1 MAQTKDRL
9 RIIEGDK
16 ALSKPFAFRKHVEQY
31 KKQYIQNRRI
41 DGKVVLFNT
50 LTQKPTTEE
59 EIRKAV
65 IKAVTGS
72 DTPMKDLRYL
82 NAKRNLKIARNI
94 GNLEDGLSINDIK
107 YNIRRLFSPILYDNE
122 GKQIGRVYDANV
134 EEKLNLFENK
144 IKSEYFPGTSYERA
158 ETKERAKT
166 LLDKDKNKPI
176 IIDLPNGGTTKVFPN
191 HPKYEEFKK
200 GTLGINDLT
209 LPDEMTK
216 IGGGGTPVGGSD
228 YLNLAKKQGVE
239 FTHTTGGKTP
249 VSGSDYLNLAREQGV
264 EFTYKVNN
272 QNQVVTEKED
282 KTLTKDKAP
291 AMHWADEILKKYP
304 KSWLKSRVGDIDR
317 AYPGF
322 NKLAKQRLLLNPI
335 TQLELEAQ

>member
-1 MAQTKDRL
+1 
-9 RIIEGDK
+9 
-16 ALSKPFAFRKHVEQY
+16 
-31 KKQYIQNRRI
+31 
-41 DGKVVLFNT
+41 
-50 LTQKPTTEE
+50 
-59 EIRKAV
+59 
-65 IKAVTGS
+65 
-72 DTPMKDLRYL
+72 
-82 NAKRNLKIARNI
+82 
-94 GNLEDGLSINDIK
+94 
-107 YNIRRLFSPILYDNE
+107 
-122 GKQIGRVYDANV
+122 
-134 EEKLNLFENK
+134 
-144 IKSEYFPGTSYERA
+144 
-158 ETKERAKT
+158 
-166 LLDKDKNKPI
+166 
-176 IIDLPNGGTTKVFPN
+176 
-191 HPKYEEFKK
+191 
-200 GTLGINDLT
+200 
-209 LPDEMTK
+209 MTK

-322 NKLAKQRLLLNPI
+322 NEKAKQRLLLNPI
-335 TQLELEAQ
+335 TQLELEA